1 MTSQPKT
8 KLSTLAELDHR
19 TAAARRVRDT
29 IGAVT
34 ADLGGPEAIST
45 ARQAL
50 IENAAV
56 LGAVIEEMGA
66 AWLSG
71 QPVDLVLYS
80 TLSNTRKRLLESV
93 GLDFK
98 AKDVT
103 PSVSEYLAQK
113 ISTEK

>member
-1 MTSQPKT
+1 MTQKT

-19 TAAARRVRDT
+19 TAAARRGRGG
-29 IGAVT
+29 ISALES
-34 ADLGGPEAIST
+34 DLGGRESISA

-93 GLDFK
+93 GLDFV
-98 AKDVT
+98 AKDIT
-103 PSVSEYLAQK
+103 ASIDQIAEEIEAS
-113 ISTEK
+113 